1 MATVEDELVSQEALA
16 GEEMPEAPPRTPL
29 GQLLIQAGF
38 LTQVQLDDALYE
50 GSRTG
55 ERLGEVVVRRG
66 LASEDDVARL
76 LAEQWDLD
84 YVERSSI
91 WFDANALARLS
102 REDAQRLEALPTR
115 VEGGRV
121 VVAVAEPTEQRLA
134 ALRDLIGEE
143 TVMIVVPKSAL
154 DAGLRSDL
162 LRSSARGQFGP
173 PPEDDD
179 FYDDDENEPE
189 LEPAAEADAEAQPE
203 AGHEGE
209 TEANEEYD
217 VSDNDDGAVAL
228 AEVTQLPVNRD
239 DDYDDD
245 DQGDAV
251 ALLADEA
258 KAVAERLAA
267 QAAAVKAEQKGLKV
281 KSEKYESRIRELEE
295 ALGDAEQRLQER
307 TDKLNSVRDQL
318 AQLLTAFD
326 DD

>member
-102 REDAQRLEALPTR
+102 REDAQRLEAMPTR
-115 VEGGRV
+115 IEGGNV

-134 ALRDLIGEE
+134 ALREVIGAE
-143 TVMIVVPKSAL
+143 TVVIVVPKSAL

-162 LRSSARGQFGP
+162 LRS
-173 PPEDDD
+173 
-179 FYDDDENEPE
+179 
-189 LEPAAEADAEAQPE
+189 AAQGGGQPE
-203 AGHEGE
+203 AEHQPESHVELVTSPDPEPLAKKKGKRDPEPEEE
-209 TEANEEYD
+209 TEH
-217 VSDNDDGAVAL
+217 L
-228 AEVTQLPVNRD
+228 AEVTPLHVNRAD
-239 DDYDDD
+239 IVIDTDTADP
-245 DQGDAV
+245 A
-251 ALLADEA
+251 ASLADEA
-258 KAVAERLAA
+258 QAVADRLLA
-267 QAAAVKAEQKGLKV
+267 QAAAVRAQQNEMRE
-281 KSEKYESRIRELEE
+281 KSEHYEARIAELEHALEESARNSEERDRALEERTHQLERIRSQ
-295 ALGDAEQRLQER
+295 LGD
-307 TDKLNSVRDQL
+307 VL
-318 AQLLTAFD
+318 AAFGD
-326 DD
+326 